1 MNSQARLTQQPS
13 TYSLDNMTQTKENH
27 VVVEV
32 TGVIEYRNASGEV
45 IATTDITTSLPLDA
59 APTLLE
65 NEHGLDL

>member
-1 MNSQARLTQQPS
+1 
-13 TYSLDNMTQTKENH
+13 MTQTKENH